1 MLSYQVMHKVPFS
14 HLHGK
19 EKLRQWLKT
28 MGRISLWGYL
38 ALTGILA
45 IGILLS
51 NYLHERQTFEQL
63 VPAPLENLPL
73 YQNAT
78 AVHEILTKLPGC
90 TILGSTTKSAVIR
103 SYDMKMAT
111 GGTARITI
119 FFDEAGRALSYEIQG
134 LPAETSYVKN
144 RGTADQWE
152 PASLNPE

>member
-1 MLSYQVMHKVPFS
+1 MLPWLLMHKIPLS

-45 IGILLS
+45 IGIVLS

-63 VPAPLENLPL
+63 VPEPLENLPL
-73 YQNAT
+73 YQNEA
-78 AVHEILTKLPGC
+78 AVHEILAKLPGC
-90 TILGSTTKSAVIR
+90 SILGSTTKNTVIR
-103 SYDMKMAT
+103 TYDMKMAK
-111 GGTARITI
+111 GGKTRISI

-152 PASLNPE
+152 PAALNPE